1 MQDRTSNSNGMGVPA
16 PLTALA
22 ILPNRG
28 LAQPFFHAMSESHA
42 FQIDAEWVTY
52 PPASKLELQLRQGRP
67 QVLLIDVSANLAE
80 AVALIEATADMA
92 PSTPVIA
99 LHSSND
105 AHALLECLRAGAKE
119 FLYAPF
125 TPEMQRQAAARIAS
139 LWRGNSQLQPDA
151 DAWLYFRVRNP
162 APAPPR
168 WRRRRLSRCTRS
180 RASASC
186 WSTSRSRVARCGCSL
201 SCRRPPGRRTTV
213 VRRRYPA
220 SHGGDGA
227 SLVQRKGGVD
237 VLPAP
242 AELSIGS
249 PDPAKL
255 RKILEC
261 ARPVY
266 DWTIVDL
273 PTVFDRLSLLILPES
288 EHAFLVTTP
297 ELPSLHLTRKAVSLL
312 AQIGLGL
319 QNFNVI
325 VNRAT
330 KADDVTLEAMAKIFK
345 APIYA
350 SFPNDYLSLHK
361 ALSAGQPIGPCAL
374 ERALWDFARSI
385 CSKSQG
391 TDRRR
396 RERPAESRWKSVSGG
411 NNPC

>member
-1 MQDRTSNSNGMGVPA
+1 MGAPA

-28 LAQPFFHAMSESHA
+28 LAQPFFQAMSESHA
-42 FQIDAEWVTY
+42 FQIDAEWATY
-52 PPASKLELQLRQGRP
+52 PPASKLELQLRQARP
-67 QVLLIDVSANLAE
+67 QVLLIDVSANLGE
-80 AVALIEATADMA
+80 AVGLIEATADMA

-99 LHSSND
+99 IHSSND

-139 LWRGNSQLQPDA
+139 LWRGEQQVAARRGHLVVFSSAKPGAGASTLAAQTAFALHEVTGQRILLVDFALSSGTMRLLFKLPETPSLA
-151 DAWLYFRVRNP
+151 DAL
-162 APAPPR
+162 
-168 WRRRRLSRCTRS
+168 RLLDSDTLHPT
-180 RASASC
+180 AET
-186 WSTSRSRVARCGCSL
+186 W
-201 SCRRPPGRRTTV
+201 
-213 VRRRYPA
+213 
-220 SHGGDGA
+220 A

-237 VLPAP
+237 LLPAP

-249 PDPAKL
+249 PDPSKL

-391 TDRRR
+391 TESQAVAVSCGEALEISARR
-396 RERPAESRWKSVSGG
+396 K
-411 NNPC
+411 

>member
-1 MQDRTSNSNGMGVPA
+1 MQERPSNSNGMGAPV

-22 ILPNRG
+22 IFPNRG
-28 LAQPFFHAMSESHA
+28 LAKPFFQAMSDSRA
-42 FQIDAEWVTY
+42 FQIDAEWVSY
-52 PPASKLELQLRQGRP
+52 PSASKLEVQLRQGRP

-80 AVALIEATADMA
+80 AVALIEATADIA

-125 TPEMQRQAAARIAS
+125 TPEMQRQAAVRIAS
-139 LWRGNSQLQPDA
+139 LWRGEQPVAARRGHLVVFSSAKPGAGASTLAAQTAFALHEVTGQRILLVDFALSSGTMRLLFKLPETPSLA
-151 DAWLYFRVRNP
+151 DALRSLDSNTLYP
-162 APAPPR
+162 TAET
-168 WRRRRLSRCTRS
+168 W
-180 RASASC
+180 
-186 WSTSRSRVARCGCSL
+186 
-201 SCRRPPGRRTTV
+201 
-213 VRRRYPA
+213 
-220 SHGGDGA
+220 A

-249 PDPAKL
+249 PDPSKL

-330 KADDVTLEAMAKIFK
+330 KADAITLEAMAKIFK

-374 ERALWDFARSI
+374 ERALWEFAQAI

-391 TDRRR
+391 TASQAAGVSCGEPLESTARR
-396 RERPAESRWKSVSGG
+396 K
-411 NNPC
+411 

>member
-1 MQDRTSNSNGMGVPA
+1 MEGRTSNSNGMGTLA

-28 LAQPFFHAMSESHA
+28 LAQPFFHAMSDSRA
-42 FQIDAEWVTY
+42 FQINAEWVSY
-52 PPASKLELQLRQGRP
+52 PPASKLELQLRQARP

-80 AVALIEATADMA
+80 AVALIQATADMA

-125 TPEMQRQAAARIAS
+125 TPELQRQAAARITSLCRVEQQLTPRRGHLVVFSSAKPGAGAS
-139 LWRGNSQLQPDA
+139 TLAAHTAFALHEVTGQRILLVDFALSSGTMRLLFKLPEAPCLA
-151 DAWLYFRVRNP
+151 DAL
-162 APAPPR
+162 
-168 WRRRRLSRCTRS
+168 RS
-180 RASASC
+180 LDSNNLHPTAET
-186 WSTSRSRVARCGCSL
+186 WG
-201 SCRRPPGRRTTV
+201 P
-213 VRRRYPA
+213 
-220 SHGGDGA
+220 
-227 SLVQRKGGVD
+227 LVQRKGGVD

-242 AELSIGS
+242 AALSIGS
-249 PDPAKL
+249 PDPSKL

-319 QNFNVI
+319 ENFNVI

-330 KADDVTLEAMAKIFK
+330 KANEVTLEAMAKIFK
-345 APIYA
+345 APVYA

-374 ERALWDFARSI
+374 ERALWDFARAI
-385 CSKSQG
+385 CSKSRG
-391 TDRRR
+391 
-396 RERPAESRWKSVSGG
+396 AESQAAGLSCGEPLEMSAGRK
-411 NNPC
+411 